1 LKVSTEDIKELREK
15 SGAGVMECRNALVTA
30 EGQIEKA
37 LEILRTQNM
46 VKVEKKKARTAAQGL
61 IECYVHAGGHIAAM
75 IEINCETDF
84 VARTDQFKE
93 LAHNVAMQVAAMEP
107 ECVSQDQLPADSE
120 ADPKVA
126 CLMLQ
131 PYIRDQA
138 ITIQDL
144 VNQAIAKL
152 GENIKVGRFARFE
165 VGD

>member
-1 LKVSTEDIKELREK
+1 MKVSTEDIKELREK
-15 SGAGVMECRNALVTA
+15 SGAGVMECRNALVAA

-37 LEILRTQNM
+37 LEILKSQNM
-46 VKVEKKKARTAAQGL
+46 VKVEKKKARIAAQGL
-61 IECYVHAGGHIAAM
+61 VECYVHAGGRIGAM

-107 ECVSQDQLPADSE
+107 ECVSQDQLPAGSE

-152 GENIKVGRFARFE
+152 GENIKISRFARYE

>member
-1 LKVSTEDIKELREK
+1 MKVSTDDIKELREK
-15 SGAGVMECRNALVTA
+15 SGAGVMECRNALVQA

-37 LEILRTQNM
+37 LEILRAQNM

-61 IECYVHAGGHIAAM
+61 VECYVHAGGRIGAM

-93 LAHNVAMQVAAMEP
+93 LAHNVVMQVAAMEP
-107 ECVSQDQLPADSE
+107 ECVSQDQLPAGSE

-144 VNQAIAKL
+144 VNAAIARL
-152 GENIKVGRFARFE
+152 GENIKIARFARYE

>member
-1 LKVSTEDIKELREK
+1 MKVSTEDIKELREK
-15 SGAGVMECRNALVTA
+15 SGAGVMECRNALVAA

-37 LEILRTQNM
+37 LEILKAQNL
-46 VKVEKKKARTAAQGL
+46 VKVEKKKSRTAAQGL
-61 IECYVHAGGHIAAM
+61 IECYVHAGGRIGAM

-84 VARTDQFKE
+84 VARTDVFKD

-107 ECVSQDQLPADSE
+107 ECVSQDQLPAGSE

-138 ITIQDL
+138 ITIEDL
-144 VNQAIAKL
+144 VNQAIGKV
-152 GENIKVGRFARFE
+152 GENIKISRFARFE

>member
-1 LKVSTEDIKELREK
+1 MKVSTEDIKELREK
-15 SGAGVMECRNALVTA
+15 SGAGVMDCRNALVAA

-37 LEILRTQNM
+37 LEILRAQNL
-46 VKVEKKKARTAAQGL
+46 VKVEKKKSRAAAQGL
-61 IECYVHAGGHIAAM
+61 VECYVHAGGRIGAM

-107 ECVSQDQLPADSE
+107 ECVSQEQLPAGSE

-138 ITIQDL
+138 ITVQDL
-144 VNQAIAKL
+144 VNQTIAKL
-152 GENIKVGRFARFE
+152 GENIKISRFARFE

>member
-1 LKVSTEDIKELREK
+1 MKVSTEDIKELREK
-15 SGAGVMECRNALVTA
+15 SGAGVMECRNALVAA

-37 LEILRTQNM
+37 LEILKAQNL
-46 VKVEKKKARTAAQGL
+46 VKVEKKKSRTAAQGL
-61 IECYVHAGGHIAAM
+61 VECYVHAGGRIGAM

-84 VARTDQFKE
+84 VARTDVFKD

-107 ECVSQDQLPADSE
+107 ECVSQDQLPAGSE

-138 ITIQDL
+138 ITIEDL
-144 VNQAIAKL
+144 VNQAIGKV
-152 GENIKVGRFARFE
+152 GENIKISRFTRFE

>member
-1 LKVSTEDIKELREK
+1 LKVSTDDIRELREK
-15 SGAGVMECRNALVTA
+15 SGAGVMECRNALVAA

-37 LEILRTQNM
+37 LEILRAQNL
-46 VKVEKKKARTAAQGL
+46 VKVEKKKSRTAAQGL
-61 IECYVHAGGHIAAM
+61 VECYVHAGGRIGAL

-107 ECVSQDQLPADSE
+107 ECVSQDQLPAGSE

-152 GENIKVGRFARFE
+152 GENIKISRFARFE
-165 VGD
+165 VGG